1 MILHDFKICNSGLKN
16 PKLLSILLMWFAFL
30 LSNAWWCGGVVVWL
44 CGCILQALSL
54 ARKSFNI
61 CCRGQV

>member
-44 CGCILQALSL
+44 HFTGFVLS
-54 ARKSFNI
+54 KEEF
-61 CCRGQV
+61 